1 MTTPD
6 IQPIEITCSN
16 HFLEWLAEE
25 QISLAFTTY
34 QTNRLFLLGLKEN
47 GALSTFERLFD
58 RPMGLCVLPDR
69 LYVGGRYQIWQ
80 LDNTLPPGVIHEG
93 YDALY
98 VPRRS
103 FTTGDVD
110 VHDVTFAPDG
120 QLLFVNTLYSCL
132 ATLSD
137 RYSFKPLWQP
147 PFISAVV
154 PEDRCHLNGLAVD
167 DTGAPR
173 YLTAVS
179 RSDVVAGWRQ
189 RRTGGGVVIDAPGN
203 AVVMEGLSMPH
214 SPRLHDGKLWLVNAG
229 SGDFGYAD
237 LNTGRLEPVA
247 FCPGFAR
254 GLTFHKHYAII
265 GLSKPRR
272 VRAFEGLSLDD
283 KLAAKDADARCGIV
297 VVDTRSG
304 TILHWIDV
312 AGVVSE
318 LYDVK
323 VLPGVRRPMA
333 LGFKTDEV
341 CRFVAIEWPDGPVF
355 QPLQADPNARIAP
368 IDFMALRDPLGA
380 QPAVAS
386 SPPVTSSPPSLVSSL
401 RPVPNSSQPAT
412 GYAFHV
418 NLALSTD
425 VILQHYAYLTFPPLA
440 ERARRGGLPAT
451 LIAAVASVKNE
462 VIGLALAEPQPEGSG
477 AQLISCAVAKPH
489 RQRGVATHLL
499 RQLETALAQQA
510 FLHFDLTYSQ
520 EWRSFPVVEHFLMRH
535 GWLPPQTRLYRYK
548 GAVTSLAQAK
558 WLFDASAELP
568 GGFSLF
574 PWSELSHAARAA
586 IERRQA
592 EGWYPPHLDP
602 FHAEAHLEPLTSVGL
617 CAGDVVVG
625 WCITYRPA
633 PDSIEYSRLFITPEY
648 RACNLALPLLGAA
661 LRRQM
666 ESPVPYAICQ
676 VPAENHGMLAFVRR
690 YLQPFV
696 FKAVEV
702 RVSRKML

>member
-1 MTTPD
+1 VTTPAAP
-6 IQPIEITCSN
+6 PIEITCSN
-16 HFLEWLAEE
+16 HFLDWLAEE

-47 GALSTFERLFD
+47 GDLSTFERLFD

-69 LYVGGRYQIWQ
+69 LYVGCRYQIWQ
-80 LDNTLPPGVIHEG
+80 LDNTLPPGVAHEG

-110 VHDVTFAPDG
+110 VHDVTLGPDG

-132 ATLSD
+132 AALSD

-167 DTGAPR
+167 ETGAPR

-189 RRTGGGVVIDAPGN
+189 RRAGGGVVLDVPGN

-237 LNTGRLEPVA
+237 LSSGKLEPVA

-254 GLTFHKHYAII
+254 GMAFHKHYAII

-272 VRAFEGLSLDD
+272 VKAFEGLSLDD
-283 KLAAKDADARCGIV
+283 TLAAKDAEARCGVI

-304 TILHWIDV
+304 IILHWIDV
-312 AGVVSE
+312 AGIVSE

-355 QPLQADPNARIAP
+355 QPLQAAPDARVAP
-368 IDFMALRDPLGA
+368 IDFMALRDPLA
-380 QPAVAS
+380 SQPGVAVAPAQAPAARAPFAAPR
-386 SPPVTSSPPSLVSSL
+386 PP
-401 RPVPNSSQPAT
+401 AFEC
-412 GYAFHV
+412 AFHT
-418 NLALSTD
+418 NLALNTD
-425 VILQHYAYLTFPPLA
+425 AILQHYAHLVFPPLA
-440 ERARRGGLPAT
+440 ERERRGKLPTT
-451 LIAAVASVKNE
+451 LIAAAASVQNE

-477 AQLISCAVAKPH
+477 AQLVSCAVAKPYR
-489 RQRGVATHLL
+489 RQGVATQLL
-499 RQLETALAQQA
+499 HQLETTLAQEA
-510 FLHFDLTYSQ
+510 FVHLDLVYSQ
-520 EWRSFPVVEHFLMRH
+520 DWRAFPVVEHFLARH

-548 GAVTSLAQAK
+548 GAVAALSQAE
-558 WLFDASAELP
+558 WLFDENADLP
-568 GGFSLF
+568 DGFHLF
-574 PWSELSHAARAA
+574 PWAELSRASRAA

-592 EGWYPPHLDP
+592 DGWYPPELSP
-602 FHAEAHLEPLTSVGL
+602 FHAAAHLEPLTSMGL
-617 CAGDVVVG
+617 CAGETVIG

-633 PDSIEYSRLFITPEY
+633 PDSIEYGRLFIAPEH
-648 RACNLALPLLGAA
+648 RASNLLLPLLGAA

-666 ESPVPYAICQ
+666 ESPAPYAICQ
-676 VPAENHGMLAFVRR
+676 IPAENHGMLAFVRR
-690 YLQPFV
+690 YLQTFV
-696 FKAVEV
+696 FKSVEV